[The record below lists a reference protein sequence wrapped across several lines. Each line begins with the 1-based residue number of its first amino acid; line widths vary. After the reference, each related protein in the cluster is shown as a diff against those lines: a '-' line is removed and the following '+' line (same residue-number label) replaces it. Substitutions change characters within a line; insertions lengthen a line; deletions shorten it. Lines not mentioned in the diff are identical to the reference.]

1 MFRTILGMLMVF
13 IVFLICWSPLVVGYV
28 IDYYGR
34 WPADAYVTMIG
45 IAWLNS
51 GLNTLLYA
59 WLNSNFREAYKLL
72 LTCKWGQL
80 RNDWINFAGQFS
92 ISIVDTKKLSLYLFL
107 NLTAGSVSCILVF
120 NSLFYEPVHYT
131 RPCLYSIHVISLI
144 KPSSFLSAQTSSFI
158 RK

>member
-80 RNDWINFAGQFS
+80 RND
-92 ISIVDTKKLSLYLFL
+92 
-107 NLTAGSVSCILVF
+107 
-120 NSLFYEPVHYT
+120 
-131 RPCLYSIHVISLI
+131 
-144 KPSSFLSAQTSSFI
+144 
-158 RK
+158 